1 MLIKI
6 TSEEGRVINYLE
18 YTPGEV
24 VIEDEYGAA
33 RLSHRPGTVVS
44 RIINKPN
51 EEARYDRE
59 VVLRKGQDSV
69 DISTETLDGE
79 AEVYITVSIA
89 NKLVKSPNGNNLN
102 FWVLNAT
109 PERAAPIRR
118 KQREVTYEREKDNR
132 PKKELKQ
139 KQLLR

>member
-6 TSEEGRVINYLE
+6 TSEEGRVVNYLE

-24 VIEDEYGAA
+24 VVEDEYGANK
-33 RLSHRPGTVVS
+33 LVHRPGTVVS
-44 RIINKPN
+44 RIFNKPN
-51 EEARYDRE
+51 EEAHYDRE
-59 VVLRKGQDSV
+59 IVLQKGQDSV
-69 DISTETLDGE
+69 EVSTETLGGE

-89 NKLVKSPNGNNLN
+89 NKVVKGQSGKDLTL
-102 FWVLNAT
+102 WVLNAT

-139 KQLLR
+139 KQMLR